1 MKNRTSLV
9 IAHRLSTIEDANLIY
24 LLDKGKINDKG
35 THEEL
40 IKHNKL
46 YAQLHLKRQLDN
58 EN

>member
-1 MKNRTSLV
+1 MKERTSLV
-9 IAHRLSTIEDANLIY
+9 IAHRLSTIEDADLIY

-35 THEEL
+35 THDEL
-40 IKHNKL
+40 IKTNKL